1 MPPTSLTPAELD
13 RQRTLR
19 YSSLIPLER
28 FQSTPILIV
37 GLGAIGRQVALLLAS
52 MGARTIHGF
61 DGDTVEPLNLGPQLY
76 REDQIDL
83 RKCEATGDD
92 CHRSSSILKWYD
104 NPHWNPSETSSIHT
118 PPDNLE
124 MPVFACV
131 DKMDVRKDL
140 FESFPSNPFFDGR
153 MGGNTLH
160 IFSATDPASRAHY
173 LAKWFPDSESEP
185 LGCTDRATA
194 YTAYIA
200 AGLLVSQYIV
210 YLRGD
215 PIEKHF
221 TFNIPGL
228 DLFTRK

>member
-1 MPPTSLTPAELD
+1 MTPEELD

-19 YSSLIPLER
+19 YSSLIPLDR
-28 FQSTPILIV
+28 FQSTPIIIV

-76 REDQIDL
+76 REDQVG
-83 RKCEATGDD
+83 RPKAAATADD
-92 CHRSSSILKWYD
+92 CTLANPLCSFEDY
-104 NPHWNPSETSSIHT
+104 PHWDPKAIPSLTRS
-118 PPDNLE
+118 LE
-124 MPVFACV
+124 IPTVFACV
-131 DKMDVRKDL
+131 DKMDVRKQL
-140 FESFPSNPFFDGR
+140 FESHPSNPFFDGR
-153 MGGNTLH
+153 MGANTLH

-173 LAKWFPDSESEP
+173 LSKWFPDSESEP

-210 YLRGD
+210 HLRGE
-215 PIEKHF
+215 PVEKHF

-228 DLFTRK
+228 DLFTRN